1 MIKKISTQRL
11 MIKILKNQNRII
23 NQMKKIKSSISTTE
37 QRLNDQETKNNH
49 ILESINFSDK
59 TINDLSDEIQKINF
73 TIFNYT

>member
-1 MIKKISTQRL
+1 
-11 MIKILKNQNRII
+11 MIKILKNQNKII

-37 QRLNDQETKNNH
+37 QRLNDQESKNNH
-49 ILESINFSDK
+49 ILESINSSDK

>member
-11 MIKILKNQNRII
+11 MIKILKKQNRII

>member
-1 MIKKISTQRL
+1 MIKKISSQRL

-37 QRLNDQETKNNH
+37 QRLNDQESKNNH
-49 ILESINFSDK
+49 ILESINSSDK